1 MSNLEHQILDI
12 VKEMKLGK
20 NHEITIQSNLKDDL
34 GLDSLSFTELLIELE
49 EHFEIEIDLDDPE
62 LPKLTILE
70 DIKNIIDKLIT
81 SK

>member
-62 LPKLTILE
+62 LPKLTVLE